1 MTPQPDRYEWVSVHE
16 ASRRLNRS
24 TSTIRRMIES
34 GELVGERE
42 PLAKGS
48 NRDRYRVRL
57 DATVAPGVTPH
68 DAPPSESPDAPGTPQ
83 EAPAAITGLLALVAD
98 ERARSDQLNLDL
110 RVQAQVIGRLTAERD
125 VARADL
131 AAARAELVRLT
142 EAQERRRWW
151 RFWQK

>member
-16 ASRRLNRS
+16 ASRRLTRS

-57 DATVAPGVTPH
+57 DAPVTPQGAPAA
-68 DAPPSESPDAPGTPQ
+68 DPPSESPDASETPH
-83 EAPAAITGLLALVAD
+83 EAPDATMRALDILETLLRANGETMERQAAVT
-98 ERARSDQLNLDL
+98 Q
-110 RVQAQVIGRLTAERD
+110 
-125 VARADL
+125 
-131 AAARAELVRLT
+131 
-142 EAQERRRWW
+142 
-151 RFWQK
+151 